1 MIKVRNRVYSK
12 SFGYGTVVAYADES
26 FLGRTKFLVR
36 FDYANSF
43 LDRMEDDLKEL
54 KKSKA
59 DMLDKEWLKNH
70 CMLAYECDGTI
81 PPIGLFVIKC
91 NGSGSIK
98 FNIPYVP
105 FMKGYYDSDS
115 YNPYGLDFNQKDTVL
130 VSNEKPVGAGDV
142 VKTYEGYGVCLGYS
156 PSTKTVLVKYFDTE
170 NKSYLHSGLT
180 VYPVEKKDYEYVKNS
195 CLFVPLDCVSLVRS
209 YHTLFLNRLE
219 EVERKKEVVTKA
231 IDASHKKIEGLTFI
245 DKTTGKRYK
254 LVEI

>member
-12 SFGYGTVVAYADES
+12 SFGYGTVVAYTDETKV
-26 FLGRTKFLVR
+26 GRTKFLVR
-36 FDYANSF
+36 FDDANSF
-43 LDRMEDDLKEL
+43 LDRMEDDLKEI

-105 FMKGYYDSDS
+105 FMKGYYDREA
-115 YNPYGLDFNQKDTVL
+115 YNQYGLNFTQTDTVL
-130 VSNEKPVGAGDV
+130 VHNEKPVGAGDV
-142 VKTYEGYGVCLGYS
+142 VKTDDGYGVCLGYS
-156 PSTKTVLVKYFDTE
+156 PATKTVLVKYFDPA
-170 NKSYLHSGLT
+170 NKPYLHSGLT
-180 VYPVEKKDYEYVKNS
+180 VYPVEDKDNDYVDHS
-195 CLFVPLDCVSLVRS
+195 CLFESLDAVSLVRS
-209 YHTLFLNRLE
+209 YHLQFLARLE
-219 EVERKKEVVTKA
+219 EAERKKEVVTKA
-231 IDASHKKIEGLTFI
+231 IDESHKKIDGLIFV